1 MRSLRLLPVLAATA
15 LIALPAGAQRAA
27 TKAPAKTPA
36 GKSAVA
42 APATARVA
50 DAPVLTVYAI
60 DATHSELTFRIRHLL
75 GRVNGTFG
83 EWGGTVAI
91 DTVNP
96 ANSKVDVSIKT
107 ASIDTKNGQRDN
119 HLRSPDFFAA
129 DSFPA
134 ITFKSRSVVKQ
145 GNKLRIVGDLT
156 MRGVTRPVVLLG
168 DYNGTFK
175 DPWGKTRTAFT
186 ASTTVNRNDFG
197 VAYNKA
203 VETGTMLGDEVSIDI
218 ALEAVQQ

>member
-1 MRSLRLLPVLAATA
+1 MRSLRLLPLLVAAV
-15 LIALPAGAQRAA
+15 ALPAGAQS

-42 APATARVA
+42 RPATARVA
-50 DAPVLTVYAI
+50 PASSVATYAI

-83 EWGGTVAI
+83 EWGGTIAI
-91 DTVNP
+91 DTVTP
-96 ANSKVDVSIKT
+96 ANSKVDVTIKT
-107 ASIDTKNGQRDN
+107 ASIDTKNTQRDN

-129 DSFPA
+129 DSFPT
-134 ITFKSRSVVKQ
+134 ITFKSRQVTKQ
-145 GNKLRIVGDLT
+145 GNQLRILGDLT
-156 MRGVTRPVVLLG
+156 MHGVTRPVVLTG
-168 DYNGTFK
+168 EYAGAFK
-175 DPWGKTRTAFT
+175 DPWGKGRTAFT
-186 ASTTVNRNDFG
+186 ASTTINRQDFG

-203 VETGTMLGDEVSIDI
+203 VETGTMLGDDVTIDI

>member
-1 MRSLRLLPVLAATA
+1 MRSLRLLPVVAAT
-15 LIALPAGAQRAA
+15 LIAAQMAGAQGTTR
-27 TKAPAKTPA
+27 KAPAKTPA

-42 APATARVA
+42 TPATARVA
-50 DAPVLTVYAI
+50 DAAAPVNYAI
-60 DATHSELTFRIRHLL
+60 DATHSELSFRIRHLL
-75 GRVNGTFG
+75 GRVNGTFQ
-83 EWGGTVAI
+83 EWGGTIVI
-91 DTVNP
+91 DTVTP

-134 ITFKSRSVVKQ
+134 ITFKSRNVVKQ
-145 GNKLRIVGDLT
+145 GNKLRILGDLT
-156 MRGVTRPVVLLG
+156 MRGVTKPVVLLG

-197 VAYNKA
+197 VSYNKA
-203 VETGTMLGDEVSIDI
+203 VETGTMLGDEVTIDI